1 MSDPLYA
8 FPPAC
13 AQMLRALAR
22 YPQRTAF
29 SWSSGSI
36 SYAGA
41 SDLIGRIQKVFMQ
54 LGLQPGARVALLSA
68 NRADSW
74 CSGVAAQL
82 ARLSITSLHPL
93 GSLDDQLFQ
102 IEDSE
107 TQVLVVDADTFRDR
121 GGELAARAS
130 NLKAVFT
137 LGPAGYGVDL
147 LAAVE
152 AAGTASP
159 RNFAGPDDIAT
170 LNYTGGTTGKSK
182 GALRYHREYSGFA
195 NAILADFE
203 IPDTPSYLTVAP
215 ISHVAGT
222 KVLPTLMRGG
232 TVHLVKGFDPEAVLR
247 TIARE
252 RINFTLLVPTMI
264 YVLLDHPA
272 LDKTDLSSLE
282 LLLYGA
288 SAMSPSR
295 LVEGI
300 ERIGPVFS
308 QLYGQTECYPVSVL
322 RKKDHDP
329 KTPEMF
335 TSCGFPIAAC
345 EVKVLDDN
353 DREVATGEAGEICV
367 RAPHVMAR
375 ILEAAGTDRR
385 NPEKRLAAY
394 RRHRPIRRARLSVH
408 PRPQEGHDRLRR
420 LQHFSARGRGRAVA
434 ACRRRD
440 GRRGRRARR
449 QMGRGGHRRRRRARG
464 HQAERG
470 RADRAG
476 KGAQG
481 CRACAETY
489 QVRHRI
495 ADDRRRQGRQEG
507 AEGRVLGRAG
517 PDGGVAGILAA
528 TAPQLSSPAN
538 RRTAVDPGSAEP
550 VRDDAEMPQR
560 TRSPGRGRRW
570 QL

>member
-1 MSDPLYA
+1 MSDPLYG
-8 FPPAC
+8 FPTAC
-13 AQMLRALAR
+13 GQTLRALAR
-22 YPQRTAF
+22 YPSRVAF
-29 SWSSGSI
+29 SWPSGSI
-36 SYAGA
+36 TYAGA
-41 SDLIGRIQKVFMQ
+41 TELIGRMQKVFMQ

-82 ARLSITSLHPL
+82 ARLSVTALHPL

-121 GGELAARAS
+121 GGDLAAKAS
-130 NLKAVFT
+130 NLKNVFT
-137 LGPAGYGVDL
+137 LGPANYGVDL

-152 AAGTASP
+152 AAGHATPHSL
-159 RNFAGPDDIAT
+159 AGPDDIAT

-182 GALRYHREYSGFA
+182 GALRYHREYGGFA

-232 TVHLVKGFDPEAVLR
+232 TVHMLKGFDPDAVFR

-252 RINFTLLVPTMI
+252 RINFTLFVPTMI
-264 YVLLDHPA
+264 YVLLDHPS

-322 RKKDHDP
+322 RKADHDP
-329 KTPEMF
+329 RTPELF
-335 TSCGFPIAAC
+335 SSCGFPIAAC
-345 EVKVLDDN
+345 EVRILDDN
-353 DREVATGEAGEICV
+353 DREVETGEAGEICV
-367 RAPHVMAR
+367 RAPHVMAEYWKR
-375 ILEAAGTDRR
+375 
-385 NPEKRLAAY
+385 PEQTAETLKNGWLHTGDIA
-394 RRHRPIRRARLSVH
+394 RA
-408 PRPQEGHDRLRR
+408 D
-420 LQHFSARGRGRAVA
+420 
-434 ACRRRD
+434 
-440 GRRGRRARR
+440 
-449 QMGRGGHRRRRRARG
+449 
-464 HQAERG
+464 ERG
-470 RADRAG
+470 YMFILDRKKDMIVSGGFNIFPREVEDVLSQHADVAMVAVVG
-476 KGAQG
+476 
-481 CRACAETY
+481 
-489 QVRHRI
+489 VP
-495 ADDRRRQGRQEG
+495 DDKWGEAVTAVIVAREG
-507 AEGRVLGRAG
+507 AR
-517 PDGGVAGILAA
+517 PDAEELINLVKA
-528 TAPQLSSPAN
+528 
-538 RRTAVDPGSAEP
+538 RKGSAHAPKHIKFVTELP
-550 VRDDAEMPQR
+550 MTGVGKVDKKVLKAGFWAGRDRMV
-560 TRSPGRGRRW
+560 G
-570 QL
+570 